1 MTNEPIE
8 FLSINKTNK
17 SLISNNNPQSIIKL
31 KQNHRHFDKVSL
43 IKYNHNKSLLEI
55 IFIGFCSCFSFCN
68 TKINRD
74 IKITN
79 YLMKHFYNYTDFYK
93 FFDNFNELTLF

>member
-17 SLISNNNPQSIIKL
+17 SFISNNNPQSIIKL

-43 IKYNHNKSLLEI
+43 INYNHNKSLLEI
-55 IFIGFCSCFSFCN
+55 KLLGFVLVLVFVIRKLIE
-68 TKINRD
+68 T
-74 IKITN
+74 
-79 YLMKHFYNYTDFYK
+79 
-93 FFDNFNELTLF
+93 